1 MSSATGYGALARQLA
16 RELALAT
23 VGALLLA
30 ASLLMSTT
38 GWPVAS
44 IVDPDDAVQHSPTGP
59 DHIAAC
65 THMLIQPVVPE
76 SHRCQATW
84 LWWQRYLATFPR
96 VPSLR

>member
-1 MSSATGYGALARQLA
+1 MSFTNGYGTLARQIA

-30 ASLLMSTT
+30 AILLTSTT

-44 IVDPDDAVQHSPTGP
+44 VVDADGARQHPPTGP
-59 DHIAAC
+59 DDVAAC
-65 THMLIQPVVPE
+65 THVLIRPVVPE
-76 SHRCQATW
+76 THRCRATW

-96 VPSLR
+96 VPL